1 MGTRHDEFAKRFGL
15 PFEATRGGAV
25 TTYPEYA
32 AVLKQGEAAV
42 AAAATP
48 ARVAPAA
55 APAPTA
61 ARREPEVLPVQGRIH
76 VIVASGANVVVQVG
90 EQGAF
95 VVDSGTGAGADAL
108 LAAVRRLT
116 PLPIRY
122 LVNTSADLDHIGG
135 NAALSAAGLNFAA
148 QNAPGNSGIPI
159 VAAPIVAREEVLT
172 RVSAPTGVVAPMPFA
187 AWPSSTYIGGLKTMS
202 MNGEGIELRHQPAA
216 HTDGDTLVYFR
227 GSDVIAAG
235 DVFSTT
241 SYPRI
246 DVARGGTVQGVIDAL
261 NRIIDITIPR
271 FNQQGGTRVI
281 PGHGRI
287 CNEADVVEYR
297 DMVTIIRDRVAAM
310 VAQGKTLPQ
319 ILAAR
324 PTLDYDGVYGAVDG
338 PWTTAQFIEAVVRT
352 LPR

>member
-1 MGTRHDEFAKRFGL
+1 M
-15 PFEATRGGAV
+15 
-25 TTYPEYA
+25 
-32 AVLKQGEAAV
+32 
-42 AAAATP
+42 
-48 ARVAPAA
+48 
-55 APAPTA
+55 
-61 ARREPEVLPVQGRIH
+61 
-76 VIVASGANVVVQVG
+76 IVANGANVVVQAG

-95 VVDSGTGAGADAL
+95 VVDSGNGTATDSV

-116 PLPIRY
+116 PAPIRY
-122 LVNTSADLDHIGG
+122 LVNTSADADHIGG

-159 VAAPIVAREEVLT
+159 VAAPIVAREEVLA

-187 AWPSSTYIGGLKTMS
+187 AWPSSTFTGGLKTMFV
-202 MNGEGIELRHQPAA
+202 NGEGIELRHQPAA

-235 DVFSTT
+235 DVFSTD

-271 FNQQGGTRVI
+271 FNQQGGTRVVPGPRPHQQRGRRGRV
-281 PGHGRI
+281 PGHGDDHPRPRGRDGRAG
-287 CNEADVVEYR
+287 NDAAADP
-297 DMVTIIRDRVAAM
+297 
-310 VAQGKTLPQ
+310 GG
-319 ILAAR
+319 AAR
-324 PTLDYDGVYGAVDG
+324 AGLRGVYGATTG
-338 PWTTAQFIEAVVRT
+338 PWTTAQFIEAVVKT